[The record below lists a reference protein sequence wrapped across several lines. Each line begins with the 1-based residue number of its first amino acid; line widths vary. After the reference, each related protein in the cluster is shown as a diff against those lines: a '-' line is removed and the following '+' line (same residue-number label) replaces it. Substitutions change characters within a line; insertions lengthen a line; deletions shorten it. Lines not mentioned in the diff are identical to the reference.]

1 MMISFWLLQIKPI
14 ADEVATESVDDVTTT
29 LLMKLQQMLLVMSQ
43 YTSMMKLSMLKV
55 SLLKIVTLLRLL

>member
-14 ADEVATESVDDVTTT
+14 ADEIATESVDVTTT